1 MRMFIR
7 IVLTA
12 LLILSV
18 LSTHSIAALKLR
30 HIVSVY
36 QDVQEKQLKQP
47 EGVACGKGASFVVA
61 DTGNGRLVLYTFQ
74 GKTAQALQEI
84 KVPQLTYPVRVQIGA
99 RGNIFALDEKQR
111 RIVRLSPAGEFQG
124 YLEPVG
130 LPGTTTLVPR
140 SFKIDNNGTIYIL
153 DIFSKNVVVLDAEG
167 KFLKNIAFPEHYGF
181 ISDLSVD
188 FKETVLLIDSVESI
202 IYSAPKDSK
211 KFSPLTASM
220 KDNVNFPTNIETDK
234 RGTIY
239 LVDQNGGD
247 IIIVGQDGSF
257 QGRQLAMGW
266 AEGLLRYPAQACVN
280 EKGEFFV
287 ADRSNNRVQVYLIA
301 E

>member
-7 IVLTA
+7 IVLTT
-12 LLILSV
+12 LFVLSA
-18 LSTHSIAALKLR
+18 LSTHSFAALKLR

-36 QDVQEKQLKQP
+36 RDVQEKQLKQP
-47 EGVACGKGASFVVA
+47 EGVACSKDALFVVA

-124 YLEPVG
+124 YLEPAG

-140 SFKIDNNGTIYIL
+140 SFKIDGNGTIYIL

-167 KFLKNIAFPEHYGF
+167 KFLKTIAFPEHYGF

-188 FKETVLLIDSVESI
+188 FKETVLLVDSVESI
-202 IYSAPKDSK
+202 IYSASKDSK
-211 KFSPLTASM
+211 KFSPLTTSL
-220 KDNVNFPTNIETDK
+220 KDSVNFPTNITTDK
-234 RGTIY
+234 KGTIY
-239 LVDQNGGD
+239 LIDQNGGD

-266 AEGLLRYPAQACVN
+266 AEGLLRYPAQACIN
-280 EKGEFFV
+280 EKGELLV
-287 ADRSNNRVQVYLIA
+287 ADRNNNRVQVYLIA